1 MNVLI
6 DDENDDQS
14 HHCMLIDEKN
24 LFYVVKNAKIFVI
37 LNFFAEIFN
46 FF

>member
-1 MNVLI
+1 MMKI
-6 DDENDDQS
+6 MIKDII
-14 HHCMLIDEKN
+14 CMLIDEKN